1 MKRNPQRSVRKV
13 AKEANISRSSMQR
26 IVKNDLQLCPYKK
39 QSRQLILEPSKQ
51 NRLHRSKLIFQ
62 EMERDAGKVFIWSD
76 EKMFTVEAETNK
88 QNDKVYAISS
98 KDL

>member
-39 QSRQLILEPSKQ
+39 QSRQLISGPSKQ
-51 NRLHRSKLIFQ
+51 KTAAQGQVQ
-62 EMERDAGKVFIWSD
+62 EMEGAAGKVFIWSD